1 MPLFVIYDDDIFGLV
16 SAPIQILIYVKFLRQ
31 LGATGTQPRSMRR

>member
-16 SAPIQILIYVKFLRQ
+16 SAPIQILISVFLRQ

>member
-16 SAPIQILIYVKFLRQ
+16 SAPIYILIYVFLRQ
-31 LGATGTQPRSMRR
+31 LGATGTQPRPMWR